1 MGGGAGVREELR
13 VEHDT
18 ERMLQHPYQPWE
30 VENLAQEQGQA
41 QPLAGELGTCAVV
54 TTARDTQVDLQNQA
68 GMLSPVPPSPLE
80 LGKSAHPGQVQKDSE
95 LDCGSGSSGG
105 MRVKAC
111 SIWQTCFAVIRLHE
125 MQRTLRGPCVHS
137 KGNAPWMAFRIR
149 SPPLCPTS
157 TLEQEFSS
165 RAFQHRAPAG
175 SGAGSMGGSNSQNRK
190 GRKEKKRTLH

>member
-1 MGGGAGVREELR
+1 
-13 VEHDT
+13 
-18 ERMLQHPYQPWE
+18 MLQRPYQPRE
-30 VENLAQEQGQA
+30 VENPAQEQGQA
-41 QPLAGELGTCAVV
+41 QPLARELGACAVM
-54 TTARDTQVDLQNQA
+54 TTAWDTQVDLQNQA

-137 KGNAPWMAFRIR
+137 KGNAPRMAFRIR
-149 SPPLCPTS
+149 SPPLCPAS

-175 SGAGSMGGSNSQNRK
+175 SGAGSTGGSNSQNRK